1 MQQETR
7 NIVILS
13 MAIGAIYLLTKKTPT
28 KVNATGFKLTK
39 EEMNPYNVPLT
50 PLTPLQKEYYQP
62 VETLEEKP
70 VVLKKN
76 FLDMPQYA
84 VSQPAQMPSFGVPI
98 REAAPFGKQV
108 DYSNFAKG
116 DYKNYVDTQ
125 SNNFFQPQ
133 MGSFLKNTPKISNVK
148 PSV

>member
-1 MQQETR
+1 MQQETK

-13 MAIGAIYLLTKKTPT
+13 VAIGAIYLLTKKPST
-28 KVNATGFKLTK
+28 KVNATGFKLNQK
-39 EEMNPYNVPLT
+39 DMNPYNVPLT

-62 VETLEEKP
+62 VEPLEGKP
-70 VVLKKN
+70 IEVKKN

-84 VSQPAQMPSFGVPI
+84 VSQPAQMPSFGVP
-98 REAAPFGKQV
+98 V

-148 PSV
+148 PSL